1 MLGRAV
7 LVLCLLTGA
16 ALACPPEIETPQ
28 QDAELAAAAVA
39 HDDSFGLIVAF
50 TLMGFCALGFV
61 ITRGNAVRRTFATSR
76 HFDVVELEVVK
87 RVARIQRDRAA
98 LFALI
103 CAAVL
108 YGSTRLSLAPG
119 ALFFVSATPLLLLG
133 IAMVAVCRLQVLMG
147 LHAEPAL
154 RAFSHGDYLF
164 AARGTRLVDWVAASP
179 GLLARASSLPAARV
193 R

>member
-1 MLGRAV
+1 MLGRV
-7 LVLCLLTGA
+7 VVVLCLLTGA
-16 ALACPPEIETPQ
+16 SLACPPLDESRQQAAEIE
-28 QDAELAAAAVA
+28 AAAAA

-76 HFDVVELEVVK
+76 HFDVIELEVVI
-87 RVARIQRDRAA
+87 RVARIQRNRAA
-98 LFALI
+98 LFALV

-108 YGSTRLSLAPG
+108 YGSTRLPLPPG

-147 LHAEPAL
+147 LHAEPPL

-164 AARGTRLVDWVAASP
+164 AARGARLVDWVAASP
-179 GLLARASSLPAARV
+179 RLLARASSLPVARV